1 MKILLSIFFLF
12 FPFFL
17 RSADQFPSI
26 SGCFCEGGLIF
37 GKVKKD
43 DSITVDKK
51 KIMVFENGEFVFAF
65 GRKFKQSVAI
75 IYNTTEKNFSVKK
88 KEYKIERI
96 NDLPKNKVE
105 PKAKEIKKIKSD
117 KKKIGLSKQTGEK
130 RRLFDS
136 EFILPAKGRMSGF
149 FGSQRI
155 LNNKPRSPHNGI
167 DIAAP
172 EGSEVYS
179 PSSGKIK
186 LVEMNMFFTGNTLI
200 IDHGLGLISIF
211 AHLKEIN
218 VKEGELVKKG
228 EKIGLV
234 GMTGR
239 ATGPHLH
246 WGVYLNEIP
255 IDPMELINH
264 KFF

>member
-1 MKILLSIFFLF
+1 MKIFLILYFFVCTAF
-12 FPFFL
+12 WASASEFPN
-17 RSADQFPSI
+17 I

-37 GKVKKD
+37 GKAKKD
-43 DSITVDKK
+43 DTIIIDNKK
-51 KIMVFENGEFVFAF
+51 VEIFENGEFIFAF
-65 GRKFKQSVAI
+65 GRR
-75 IYNTTEKNFSVKK
+75 YNSSISIVYNSKKKNYSVKK
-88 KEYKIERI
+88 KKYKIERI
-96 NDLPKNKVE
+96 SGLPKNKVE
-105 PKAKEIKKIKSD
+105 PKEEEIKKIKLD
-117 KKKIGLSKQTGEK
+117 QKKIRLSKQTGEK
-130 RRLFDS
+130 KRLFD
-136 EFILPAKGRMSGF
+136 EKFILPAKGRMSGF

-172 EGSEVYS
+172 EGSEVFS

-186 LVEMNMFFTGNTLI
+186 LVEINMFFTGNTLI

-211 AHLKEIN
+211 AHLQKIN
-218 VKEGELVKKG
+218 VKEGDFVKKG
-228 EKIGLV
+228 ENIGLV

-246 WGVYLNEIP
+246 WGVYLNQIP
-255 IDPMELINH
+255 VDPMELVNY